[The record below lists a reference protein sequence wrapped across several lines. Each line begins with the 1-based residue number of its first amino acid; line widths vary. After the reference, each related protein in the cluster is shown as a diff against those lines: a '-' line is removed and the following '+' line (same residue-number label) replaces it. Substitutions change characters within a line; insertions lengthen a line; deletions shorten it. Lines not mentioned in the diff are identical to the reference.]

1 MEINTYTLKQKNDE
15 FKDLTENQL
24 MAIAEL
30 CMDYYKMALKSLEED
45 TNSDLQDQ
53 VDELTNEIEDLESK
67 IDCYETMQDDLYDL
81 IQDCYKSQ
89 DKQEIQDNIEDFA
102 QSHKY
107 EYVWDFINKND
118 NNSK

>member
-1 MEINTYTLKQKNDE
+1 MEINTYILKKDNDE
-15 FKDLTENQL
+15 FKDLNEDQL
-24 MAIAEL
+24 MKIAEL
-30 CMDYYKMALKSLEED
+30 CMGYYKMALKSFEED

-67 IDCYETMQDDLYDL
+67 IDCYEIMQDDLYNL

-89 DKQEIQDNIEDFA
+89 DKQEVQNNIEDFA

-107 EYVWDFINKND
+107 KYVWDFINK
-118 NNSK
+118 K